1 MGDVDRAVDHDA
13 PALGPKTGLTPL
25 AAAVVSGN
33 ADEVQQ
39 LLEKG
44 ADPNERSLNG
54 ETPLLLAAWKAARE
68 APLITQLLLS
78 KLSRDSVDD
87 TCDAAENKTPL
98 MCAIERAAASKSSL
112 DLEVIRL
119 LRSAGAS
126 LAIRNNDGFN
136 ATEVAKGL
144 KVGATSIVRMKAIFR
159 ALHPESERSSLA
171 TLNSVVVSFLLFVVG
186 AVNNL
191 SDGAVDRLSGGKPT
205 IALRSRSPTD
215 GKSQQVNKTTEV
227 QTAQQFIKNV
237 DDYVKRNPVFAT
249 FFGKD
254 NEDFIQELARKLV
267 DLAKDSTSALGQPGV
282 LPNTTQLTLY
292 QQVIYYDDNSSTQK
306 TKWWKHQEKL
316 ALGIAQITTRLLPD
330 GEGVALRATN
340 QGPSTD
346 NYYILNLEALGEAM
360 DSMRW
365 KSYGSLD
372 MGTNMKSYGSLD
384 MGTNMKSGILQPLV
398 YDKLAAGTLKRPLL
412 VSIVTD
418 GDCGPEGKDDSLAN
432 AILECGNRLV
442 EAKYPRDSKYLLITN
457 QTGVKFVIGQVGSGR
472 RATQFLESLRSND
485 KIAEVAYIVSEKVDE
500 KFAEFNDN
508 YWSLDRW
515 VSKTRPIF
523 ILFYNIRTSRKK
535 VDYLYP

>member
-1 MGDVDRAVDHDA
+1 MARMTLEMRHPNPHHTSASQILDTSSSDSDASSVHRARGTGNGDYAKVIARHVAAHLQLLMALAIRLSSLPDGDFKSDGDEANSHSVDIGDSEISSDSDGAGTRLSASATDADMADADVADMVNDTQETPEAVIDLSHIPRQYDELDAKDDVFFQQLVRSGAFKPTGSMGDVDRAVDHDA

-191 SDGAVDRLSGGKPT
+191 SDGAVDRLSGVTTKVDPVIKEVRG
-205 IALRSRSPTD
+205 
-215 GKSQQVNKTTEV
+215 SQQ
-227 QTAQQFIKNV
+227 
-237 DDYVKRNPVFAT
+237 
-249 FFGKD
+249 
-254 NEDFIQELARKLV
+254 
-267 DLAKDSTSALGQPGV
+267 
-282 LPNTTQLTLY
+282 LP
-292 QQVIYYDDNSSTQK
+292 
-306 TKWWKHQEKL
+306 
-316 ALGIAQITTRLLPD
+316 
-330 GEGVALRATN
+330 
-340 QGPSTD
+340 
-346 NYYILNLEALGEAM
+346 
-360 DSMRW
+360 
-365 KSYGSLD
+365 
-372 MGTNMKSYGSLD
+372 
-384 MGTNMKSGILQPLV
+384 
-398 YDKLAAGTLKRPLL
+398 
-412 VSIVTD
+412 
-418 GDCGPEGKDDSLAN
+418 
-432 AILECGNRLV
+432 
-442 EAKYPRDSKYLLITN
+442 
-457 QTGVKFVIGQVGSGR
+457 
-472 RATQFLESLRSND
+472 
-485 KIAEVAYIVSEKVDE
+485 
-500 KFAEFNDN
+500 
-508 YWSLDRW
+508 
-515 VSKTRPIF
+515 
-523 ILFYNIRTSRKK
+523 
-535 VDYLYP
+535 